1 MNMGSKRTSFFGC
14 FNWRKVK
21 VAVLYLIL
29 AFVGILFVIPIL
41 WAVSASL
48 KPVSDIFEIP
58 VKWIPKIFQW
68 KNYIEPF
75 VEHRFEIYFL
85 NSIMVG
91 VIVTG
96 SSLLFCSLAG
106 YSLSKFRYP
115 GRSIVFMIIVSTLM
129 IPFEVVVIPL
139 YLVVRDFGW
148 VDTYWGLV
156 VPAAL
161 TPFGVFL
168 MRQFISTVPDEFM
181 AVARIDGAR
190 EIRIFFQIILPLSR
204 SALST
209 LTIFTFMASWN
220 SFLWPLVIVNRDK
233 LRTLPLGLAVFHGEY
248 FTVYNQLMAVC
259 IMAIFPILL
268 LFLIMQQRVMS
279 AMTAG
284 GLKG

>member
-1 MNMGSKRTSFFGC
+1 MSVRAEQSWYSKYFGLR
-14 FNWRKVK
+14 NLE
-21 VAVLYLIL
+21 AVILYAVL
-29 AFVGILFVIPIL
+29 AFVGILFIIPIL

-48 KPVSDIFEIP
+48 KPVSDIFKIP
-58 VKWIPKIFQW
+58 VEWIPKTMLW
-68 KNYIEPF
+68 SNYIDPF
-75 VEHRFEIYFL
+75 VDHRFEMYFL

-115 GRSIVFMIIVSTLM
+115 GRDVVFMLILSTLM

-139 YLVVRDFGW
+139 YLVIRDFGW
-148 VDTYWGLV
+148 VDTYWGLIL
-156 VPAAL
+156 PAAL

-168 MRQFISTVPDEFM
+168 MRQFIFTIPDEYM
-181 AVARIDGAR
+181 QAARIDGAS
-190 EIRIFFQIILPLSR
+190 EIRIFFQVVMPLSR

-209 LTIFTFMASWN
+209 LMILTFMTSWN
-220 SFLWPLVIVNRDK
+220 SFLWPLIIVNRDQ

-248 FTVYNQLMAVC
+248 FTMYNQLMAVC
-259 IMAIFPILL
+259 ILAILPILL
-268 LFLIMQQRVMS
+268 LFIVMQKSFMS